1 MAAKTVDLTI
11 KLTFSINEDR
21 LRDIFEEQEIKFSKK
36 KLQEVIDDFE
46 GGLDQSELEELFE
59 EQFTAFLAEYY
70 GE

>member
-11 KLTFSINEDR
+11 KLTFTIDEDR

-36 KLQEVIDDFE
+36 KAKEVIDDFE

-59 EQFTAFLAEYY
+59 ENFAAFLAENY